1 MAWEHFITI
10 FFIDFIVI
18 LFVLQGEWSMRKLTL
33 SPHGI
38 MNLIK
43 QEPKQ
48 APTKNQ
54 NLNKNSS
61 MSPVPN
67 FQTIC
72 SCYIFQIV
80 GLTQYSNESCPIQGL
95 LGFRV
100 LENPKIGPEIR
111 HPLEPE
117 LELVCKPFQYKF
129 WFSKHPTPRHACNFL
144 LKVATRLTSFFRWP
158 DTQKILDLGLCVGQW
173 NWI

>member
-18 LFVLQGEWSMRKLTL
+18 LFGLQGEWSMRKLTL

-48 APTKNQ
+48 ATTKNQ
-54 NLNKNSS
+54 NLNKNLS

-67 FQTIC
+67 F
-72 SCYIFQIV
+72 
-80 GLTQYSNESCPIQGL
+80 
-95 LGFRV
+95 
-100 LENPKIGPEIR
+100 
-111 HPLEPE
+111 
-117 LELVCKPFQYKF
+117 
-129 WFSKHPTPRHACNFL
+129 
-144 LKVATRLTSFFRWP
+144 
-158 DTQKILDLGLCVGQW
+158 
-173 NWI
+173 